1 MGRRSTDM
9 SDGPPSIGVLVVAYN
24 AASTLAGVLDRIP
37 PSLRP
42 RITEVIVAD
51 DSSSDATY
59 LVGLGYKQ
67 LVPDLPLT
75 VIRNE
80 RNLGYGGNQ
89 KLGYSLAKD
98 HGLDIVVLL
107 HGDGQYAPE
116 LLPEM
121 VAPLERGECDA
132 VFGSRMLVR
141 GAARKGGMPLY
152 KLVGNRI
159 LTRLEN
165 AMLGT
170 NLSEFHSGYRAYS
183 VAALQE
189 IDFMSNSDGFDFDT
203 EIIIQLHD
211 RRMRIREIPIP
222 TYYGDEICYVNG
234 LRYARDVLADVV
246 RYRMSKVGPNAS
258 AQRAQSAGEVTMPKE
273 YTLKDSPWSSH
284 GRMLS
289 WLAGRSPRKVLDLG
303 CSSGLLAAEVRRMGH
318 EVTGVDMMEFPAAGE
333 RMDHFVQANLDEG
346 VPAAVG
352 GGYDVVIAGD
362 VLEHVRHPD
371 LILRQIRELLAPGG
385 LALVSI
391 PNFSHWYPRFRVL
404 AGRFD
409 YDDQGILDRGHV
421 RFFTRRSFE
430 RLVRSAGMRIR
441 RTEAIGVPFERL
453 TSSSSRMVEWASR
466 LDRVAAMVYP
476 SLFAYQYLF
485 ELSPERGFDAGQ
497 AEARFRP

>member
-1 MGRRSTDM
+1 METESCVT
-9 SDGPPSIGVLVVAYN
+9 SHSQPTIGVLVVAYN

-37 PSLRP
+37 RSFRA
-42 RITEVIVAD
+42 RITEVVVSD
-51 DSSSDATY
+51 DSSKDATY

-75 VIRNE
+75 VLRNDH
-80 RNLGYGGNQ
+80 NLGYGGNQ
-89 KLGYSLAKD
+89 KVGYRLAID

-121 VAPLERGECDA
+121 VAPLERGECEA
-132 VFGSRMLVR
+132 VFGSRMLIP

-152 KLVGNRI
+152 KYVGNRI

-165 AMLGT
+165 GMLGT

-183 VAALQE
+183 VRALRE
-189 IDFMSNSDGFDFDT
+189 IDFMANSDGFDFDT

-211 RRMRIREIPIP
+211 KRMRIREIPIP

-234 LRYARDVLADVV
+234 LRYARDVLSDVL

-258 AQRAQSAGEVTMPKE
+258 AQQAYLRGDVPVSKE
-273 YTLKDSPWSSH
+273 YTLKDSPWTSH
-284 GRMLS
+284 GRILS
-289 WLAGRSPRKVLDLG
+289 WLGSLAPRKVLDLG
-303 CSSGLLAAEVRRMGH
+303 CSSGLLAAEMRRMGH
-318 EVTGVDMMEFPAAGE
+318 EVTGVDMIEFPGAAN
-333 RMDHFVQANLDEG
+333 RMDRFVRANLDDG
-346 VPAAVG
+346 VPDVIG

-371 LILRQIRELLAPGG
+371 LILKQICERLAPHGT
-385 LALVSI
+385 ALVSI
-391 PNFSHWYPRFRVL
+391 PNFSHWYPRIRVL

-409 YDDQGILDRGHV
+409 YDDQGILDHGHV

-430 RLVRSAGMRIR
+430 RLVRRSGLQIM
-441 RTEAIGVPFERL
+441 RTEAIGVPVERL
-453 TSSSSRMVEWASR
+453 TNSRSRMVQWASR
-466 LDRVAAMVYP
+466 LDRFAAMVYP

-485 ELSPERGFDAGQ
+485 ELAPDRSLAVAQGEIVSNR
-497 AEARFRP
+497 